1 MHHNILALSYISFSE
16 LQLIKPEC
24 TLEWAKDNLEIFKSY
39 LYNLGLDSRLPFEYQ
54 IDIEHRNRLNQVV
67 FGTRVV
73 GLERNDPAWV
83 ESGYA
88 SQEAVD
94 RSKNN
99 ALLNDLYGKRGLL
112 EYSEDRF
119 D

>member
-1 MHHNILALSYISFSE
+1 MHHSILALSYISFSE
-16 LQLIKPEC
+16 LQIVKPEC
-24 TLEWAKDNLEIFKSY
+24 TLEWAKENDAIFKEY
-39 LYNLGLDSRLPFEYQ
+39 LYDLGLDSRLPFEFQ
-54 IDIEHRNRLNQVV
+54 IDVEHRNRLNRVV
-67 FGTRVV
+67 TCTRVV
-73 GLERNDPAWV
+73 GLERNDPEWI
-83 ESGYA
+83 ESGNA
-88 SQEAVD
+88 SQEAID

>member
-16 LQLIKPEC
+16 LQLVKPEC
-24 TLEWAKDNLEIFKSY
+24 TLEWAKENDALFKEY
-39 LYNLGLDSRLPFEYQ
+39 LYDLGLDSRLSFEFQ
-54 IDIEHRNRLNQVV
+54 IDVEHRNRLNQVV

-73 GLERNDPAWV
+73 GLERSDIDWI
-83 ESGYA
+83 ESGHA